1 MPLKGCFLLILMRR
15 YFRIG
20 FSFFI
25 YSIIPISIWFVLS
38 LVTGNREVA
47 NVFSITYSIQFIVA
61 ILTGLF
67 ASGANIRKEKTKD
80 ANAANSS
87 MLWGIIFAS
96 IIFSLLLIFS
106 DNYIAF
112 FGLDVE
118 FYRIFV
124 RYSIILFFEQALI
137 SFMVERLYFEDKE
150 KEANLILI
158 LFNAINFLILIP
170 LVAITQNILIST
182 IITLSTL
189 FVFVIV
195 LYVKNFQKFKINFK
209 FYKNFR
215 YDSANIISN
224 LAMLIIYFFG
234 FKIAFS
240 AGPEYLLALNIVG
253 LSTDAQWDSL
263 EAIRTIAKVDISKD
277 RFNYT
282 KELKN
287 SQLFTFVVI
296 LSTILMS
303 FTLGLINSANL
314 WLIAAYLAFQVFD
327 MAITPFIKI
336 ISVKVQIDY
345 SPVLNTALQLSLKVI
360 RTLISIII
368 ISPYC
373 TDIGQV
379 VSEAVL
385 FIALIIIRFT
395 KFKFKKGNLVLK
407 NKKI

>member
-1 MPLKGCFLLILMRR
+1 MRR